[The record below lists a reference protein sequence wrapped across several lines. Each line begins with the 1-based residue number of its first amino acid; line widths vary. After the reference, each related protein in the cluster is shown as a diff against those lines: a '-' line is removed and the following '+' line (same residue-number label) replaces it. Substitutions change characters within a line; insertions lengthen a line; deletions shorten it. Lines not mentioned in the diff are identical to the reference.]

1 MLRWLTRLSSD
12 CRMTRIRRIPHSA
25 KHNTNIKSRPSERF
39 PFAKWRARA
48 LTRARPPRTH
58 ARSPPARRCTRPT
71 LPPPASPPPSPTSKW
86 SSTRQSRA
94 RAREREREGGREG
107 EGERERERER
117 RPAIFVASLRPRILG
132 PRPRIPHS
140 QAQNTPPPKQNRPAH
155 RILDGL
161 SARVA
166 PGKSPLFGCLARV
179 TRRIDRSGRAGRRP
193 WRCRS
198 GWWATAP

>member
-48 LTRARPPRTH
+48 LTRARAPRAGVPDLPFH
-58 ARSPPARRCTRPT
+58 RLPVHRPAR
-71 LPPPASPPPSPTSKW
+71 PASGR
-86 SSTRQSRA
+86 RQGNRA
-94 RAREREREGGREG
+94 RARAKEGGREG
-107 EGERERERER
+107 GRERERER
-117 RPAIFVASLRPRILG
+117 GREREPAIFVASLRPRILG
-132 PRPRIPHS
+132 PRPRHPHS
-140 QAQNTPPPKQNRPAH
+140 QTQNTPPPNQNRLAH

-161 SARVA
+161 LARVTPA
-166 PGKSPLFGCLARV
+166 KSALFGFLARV
-179 TRRIDRSGRAGRRP
+179 TRRMDRSGRAGRRP